1 MRRLLLLFTVC
12 ISLSVCGQD
21 TSGIHGYEADF
32 ITAANHDLTEN
43 ELNEFYAKYDNLIFP
58 HQGTTQLMNSLKGI
72 YTLYSPLSIFKYN
85 SAYKNNIER
94 LLNSSNSM
102 QRILAY
108 ITIGSAADTS
118 YDNVLLERLS
128 TETNQGCLTWAAMCL
143 FYNHSMATDQLLDF
157 LAKHEDFNDAH
168 FVNLYLQLDSTN
180 LKMTSWKNIDSD
192 NRNAQII
199 SLQTLAHIDNS
210 SKTDSVIIHAI
221 KTWSNEYKGYAIAAL
236 LQRDSLIKFD
246 ILSPYLDNDTTRNIS
261 IQVLEESKFQ
271 SDKDKIGNLK
281 RK

>member
-12 ISLSVCGQD
+12 LSLSACGQD

-43 ELNEFYAKYDNLIFP
+43 ELNEFFVKYDNLIFP
-58 HQGTTQLMNSLKGI
+58 HQGATQLMNSLKGAN
-72 YTLYSPLSIFKYN
+72 TDYSPLVLFKDKP
-85 SAYKNNIER
+85 AYKNNIER
-94 LLNSSNSM
+94 LLNSENSM

-118 YDNVLLERLS
+118 YDNVLLERLT
-128 TETNQGCLTWAAMCL
+128 TETTEGCLTWAAMCL
-143 FYNHSMATDQLLDF
+143 FYNHSKATDQLLDF

-168 FVNLYLQLDSTN
+168 FVQLYLQLDSTN

-199 SLQTLAHIDNS
+199 SLQTLALIDNS

-221 KTWSNEYKGYAIAAL
+221 RTWGNEYKGYAIASL

-246 ILSPYLDNDTTRNIS
+246 LLAPYLDNDTTRDIS
-261 IQVLEESKFQ
+261 IQVLEKSKFQ
-271 SDKDKIGNLK
+271 SDRDKIGTLK